1 MIYLTSVYVE
11 QTCKELSGKKKIF
24 SLLFLLENM
33 YFFYVSFQSLY
44 FFEGISSFDVV
55 LCLVYPFAN
64 GHFFFKQH
72 KQVHLAQQSPVVT
85 TSTPLY
91 SLLSFYSLPFIQRHF
106 ISSSFSG
113 RFRAKI
119 FLFALN
125 PFLIFPYLFFQPP
138 PSVLNIHPCFTW
150 PRLLLIVGLLRFSL
164 LSSIFASLK

>member
-64 GHFFFKQH
+64 GHFFFLNSTNKFTSPNNLQWLQH
-72 KQVHLAQQSPVVT
+72 QHHFTLCSRFILCLLFSDILFHLHFPAASAPK
-85 TSTPLY
+85 
-91 SLLSFYSLPFIQRHF
+91 SFYSPSIHF
-106 ISSSFSG
+106 SSSHIFFS
-113 RFRAKI
+113 
-119 FLFALN
+119 
-125 PFLIFPYLFFQPP
+125 
-138 PSVLNIHPCFTW
+138 
-150 PRLLLIVGLLRFSL
+150 SL
-164 LSSIFASLK
+164 HRQF